1 MDHLINKFI
10 SKKLRKKGE
19 NYLLSENSKSTAHT
33 FGQLS
38 SIASKIYQYLIAIS
52 PRLRDGGVFNGLV
65 ALLRQMRNNDQTLSE
80 EEAAI
85 YTHANMLAGFSLN
98 KRASWDTL
106 LPWRPQFD
114 FDADQQVQVSLPLQK
129 NWTLKNFPVRLSRI
143 EITFHIIVINL
154 EQPKEKETTVHT
166 KALFVHPHDKDRSL
180 RTILKPVL
188 FTESLIL
195 VIGVARYHLF
205 DTDGTRNSVSGSALY
220 NATDIMQ
227 TFHVRDGRLLK
238 DAPISRNALPPLAPD
253 LGEGSSWE

>member
-19 NYLLSENSKSTAHT
+19 NYLLSENSKATAHT

-38 SIASKIYQYLIAIS
+38 SIASKIYQYLIAVS
-52 PRLRDGGVFNGLV
+52 PRLRDGDVFNRLV

-114 FDADQQVQVSLPLQK
+114 FDADQQVQISLPLQK
-129 NWTLKNFPVRLSRI
+129 NWILKSFPVRLSRI
-143 EITFHIIVINL
+143 EITFHIIAINL
-154 EQPKEKETTVHT
+154 EQPKEKETVVYT
-166 KALFVHPHDKDRSL
+166 KALFVHPHDEDRSL
-180 RTILKPVL
+180 RTTLKPVL
-188 FTESLIL
+188 FTESLVL

-205 DTDGTRNSVSGSALY
+205 GTDGNRNGVSGRSFY

-227 TFHVRDGRLLK
+227 AFHIRDGRLLK
-238 DAPISRNALPPLAPD
+238 DAPIARNPLPPIASD